1 MAITMSKSIDAIY
14 EEGVFKP
21 LSPVELKESQRV
33 RIIVEPPTQDTRQS
47 VIERLKGMGHLL
59 GQAPGTFAPAEQLL
73 AHEELQKTLPQLD
86 SPLSKQILEDR
97 R

>member
-1 MAITMSKSIDAIY
+1 MSKSIDAIY

-33 RIIVEPPTQDTRQS
+33 RLIVESPTQDTRQS

-59 GQAPGTFAPAEQLL
+59 GQPPGALAPAEQLL
-73 AHEELQKTLPQLD
+73 SHEELQKRLPQLD
-86 SPLSKQILEDR
+86 PTLSEQVLEDR